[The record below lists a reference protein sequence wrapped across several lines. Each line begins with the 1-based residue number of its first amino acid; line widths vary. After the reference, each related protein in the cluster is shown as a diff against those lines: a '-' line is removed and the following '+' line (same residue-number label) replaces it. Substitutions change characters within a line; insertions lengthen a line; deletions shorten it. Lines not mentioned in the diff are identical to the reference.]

1 MNKKI
6 IALFGASEKGV
17 FEQPYY
23 CQDISQLLDW
33 LGNPPP
39 DTHALYYAIQTLL
52 YEDSLFFFRVREEGF
67 SVGDYLRCLK
77 LLEAEHLINETSA
90 LCLPGVGDQE
100 ILNATLK
107 LCDSHNQILITNE
120 ADLYDYLTAA

>member
-1 MNKKI
+1 MTERI

-17 FEQPYY
+17 FDKPYY
-23 CQDISQLLDW
+23 CHDISQLLDW

-39 DTHALYYAIQTLL
+39 ETLALHFAIQTLL
-52 YEDSLFFFRVREEGF
+52 FKDTLFFFRVREEGF
-67 SVGDYLRCLK
+67 SVGDYLRGLH

-100 ILNATLK
+100 IIDATLP
-107 LCDSHNQILITNE
+107 LCLSHHQILITNE
-120 ADLYDYLTAA
+120 SDLYDYLTSA